1 LSHTSSP
8 ARAYDVNP
16 MNPSDASFLRTL
28 CSLRWLATAG
38 QAATILVA
46 TGLMRLEL
54 PQLPLWSG
62 VLALALFNLYAQVRV
77 AHSDSAAPATAFGHI
92 LVDVTVLTW
101 MVGWSGGIAN
111 PFGSLF
117 LILIALAALALPL
130 GWSMAVASACVL
142 GYTVSAAF
150 GLPLPHGGF
159 DALSLHMWG
168 MAANFL
174 ISTVV
179 VLVFSTRLA
188 FSLREREREI
198 STLRERF
205 ARNEGIV
212 ALATHA
218 ASVAHELN
226 TPLATMTLLVDDV
239 ADQCEQPELRED
251 LETVRELLVQCHERV
266 LALAAPA
273 DNGNLNS
280 AVAVQDVLEQWSL
293 VRPTVQLQRNT
304 DAPLRLMLEPGIGH
318 LLMVLLNNAAD
329 AGERAGNPQVDLTL
343 RIEQDHL
350 HGEVRDYGRGF
361 DTSKAMLPGTL
372 FNSGK
377 PDGMGVGLALSHAT
391 IERLKGELWMLPATG
406 SGARVGFRLPLPVKE
421 ATS

>member
-1 LSHTSSP
+1 MDHGP
-8 ARAYDVNP
+8 
-16 MNPSDASFLRTL
+16 DASFPRTL

-46 TGLMRLEL
+46 TRLMGLDL
-54 PQLPLWSG
+54 PQPPLWGG
-62 VLALALFNLYAQVRV
+62 VAALALFNLYAQLRV
-77 AHSDSAAPATAFGHI
+77 AREAPIGSATAFGHI
-92 LVDVTVLTW
+92 LVDVAVLTW

-130 GWSMAVASACVL
+130 AWGLAVAAACVF
-142 GYTVSAAF
+142 GYALSAAF
-150 GLPLPHGGF
+150 GQPLPSGRF
-159 DALSLHMWG
+159 DPLLLHTWG

-174 ISTVV
+174 LSSVV

-188 FSLREREREI
+188 LQMREREREL
-198 STLRERF
+198 SMLRERF

-239 ADQCEQPELRED
+239 AEQSTQPELRED
-251 LETVRELLVQCHERV
+251 LDTLRGLLVLCHERV

-273 DNGNLNS
+273 DGS
-280 AVAVQDVLEQWSL
+280 AAQEAVSVQEVLEQWRL
-293 VRPTVQLQRNT
+293 VRPSMQLNRNL
-304 DAPLRLMLEPGIGH
+304 DAPMRLRLEPGVGH

-329 AGERAGNPQVDLTL
+329 AGERTGRARVDLEL
-343 RIEQDHL
+343 RVRDGQLI
-350 HGEVRDYGRGF
+350 GEVRDYGAGF
-361 DTSKAMLPGTL
+361 DTAKATLPGTL
-372 FNSGK
+372 FDSGK
-377 PDGMGVGLALSHAT
+377 PRGMGVGLALSHAT
-391 IERLKGELWMLPATG
+391 VERLAGELWMQPAPGTG
-406 SGARVGFRLPLPVKE
+406 TRVGFRLPLPV
-421 ATS
+421 ADDPLHAA